1 MTIPPVIDSARH
13 TAIHEAASRSSFSI
27 MNIVAIVAIIVIGY
41 FLYRKFL
48 ARRPTR
54 RFPLVPTQPPQPK
67 VQTAPIVEEMAQ
79 DEIPEE
85 EEVPDAKEA

>member
-1 MTIPPVIDSARH
+1 MAVPPVIDSARH
-13 TAIHEAASRSSFSI
+13 TAIHEAASHSSFSI
-27 MNIVAIVAIIVIGY
+27 LNIVALVALVVVGY

-67 VQTAPIVEEMAQ
+67 VQTAPIVEEVAQ
-79 DEIPEE
+79 EETPEE
-85 EEVPDAKEA
+85 EEESKEA